1 MKTNGI
7 ITRSSI
13 QKSTIVTTMDQ
24 NALNYEEVEAFTDM
38 AYEANSFLKG
48 IRHENRKSSKGTI
61 DKVGVRGRNMRS
73 KKRTSWRLIHQD
85 LPFRRFL
92 IRWSRWYYLSI
103 SLKSLSAKR
112 SESVVKTLKILS
124 CELWLITTA
133 KICRTLALTGILI
146 HLIQTRIMS
155 F

>member
-38 AYEANSFLKG
+38 AYEANGFLKG

-73 KKRTSWRLIHQD
+73 KKRTLWR
-85 LPFRRFL
+85 P
-92 IRWSRWYYLSI
+92 
-103 SLKSLSAKR
+103 
-112 SESVVKTLKILS
+112 TLLD
-124 CELWLITTA
+124 
-133 KICRTLALTGILI
+133 
-146 HLIQTRIMS
+146 
-155 F
+155 